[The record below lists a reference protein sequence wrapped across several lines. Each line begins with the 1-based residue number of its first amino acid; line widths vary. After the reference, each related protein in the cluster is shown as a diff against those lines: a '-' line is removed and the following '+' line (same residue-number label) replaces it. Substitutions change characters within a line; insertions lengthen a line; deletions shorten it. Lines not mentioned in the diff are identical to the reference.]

1 MANRE
6 ELAIIRGARAGNA
19 AAQLSLGERYL
30 FGSAGLPRS
39 LPTALHWLDRAAR
52 QDCAQAWELIGN
64 HVPLELARQ
73 SAGPVVQWYE
83 RAWRAGVARAGL
95 VYAQLALGPRCPAA
109 PAGIDA
115 GEVVQALEAAAQAGF
130 PEAQWLLTQ
139 RKGEKSAP
147 AAVANDAGPQVRP
160 HADGVAEGRG
170 QWQSSA
176 ADGGAA
182 DARVAQLEQAWD
194 AQHWPLYLAR
204 SLPAVRA
211 LLEAA
216 RKLGRAAPRL
226 APAEVTM
233 VSRCARLL
241 SDGVTADPHGCTGPD
256 EVHRLW
262 ELAAAEQDPH
272 AQLALGLWWAR
283 MRIDGRRDDTLR
295 GAANFKKAIRW
306 LEQAGEQGLAHAWF
320 ALSRIYMKPE
330 FSQRNIADA
339 QGFLERAAVMGF
351 REAQFEC
358 GNLAWRARRDHAG
371 NDVLAVFWLQK
382 AAAQGC
388 EQATAMLDK
397 IAPRC
402 DGPLFTETGALAAR
416 RDVSSVQPLLAA
428 RLALA
433 ALFQLTRAEA
443 LLLDIKAADRGHC
456 LVIDIRASYGRSK
469 RRLVQINPV
478 QRQRFDQILS
488 VFSDVDTSP
497 AGPEGNYRQRL
508 YRLRTAIPEEAGRA
522 DESDDLLMSS
532 NKSEPLLLFGS
543 R

>member
-52 QDCAQAWELIGN
+52 QDCAPAWELIGN
-64 HVPLELARQ
+64 HVPLDLARQ
-73 SAGPVVQWYE
+73 SPGPVLQWYE
-83 RAWRAGVARAGL
+83 RAWRSGVARAGL

-109 PAGIDA
+109 PVGADA
-115 GEVVQALEAAAQAGF
+115 ADVMHALEAAAQAGF
-130 PEAQWLLTQ
+130 PEAQWLLAQ
-139 RKGEKSAP
+139 RQGDRVVAAAAGKSGH
-147 AAVANDAGPQVRP
+147 AANARQHGDGAAGAGPWVNG
-160 HADGVAEGRG
+160 AAEGGVAE
-170 QWQSSA
+170 
-176 ADGGAA
+176 
-182 DARVAQLEQAWD
+182 ARFALLEQAWD
-194 AQHWPLYLAR
+194 GQHWSLYLAR
-204 SLPAVRA
+204 SLPAARA
-211 LLEAA
+211 LLEASQ
-216 RKLGRAAPRL
+216 KLGRAAPRL

-241 SDGVTADPHGCTGPD
+241 SEGVVGDTLGCTGPD

-262 ELAAAEQDPH
+262 ELAAAEQDAH

-283 MRIDGRRDDTLR
+283 MRIDGRRDDALN

-306 LEQAGEQGLAHAWF
+306 LEQAGEQGLAQAWF

-339 QGFLERAAVMGF
+339 QGFLERAAAMGY

-388 EQATAMLDK
+388 DQATAMLDK

-416 RDVSSVQPLLAA
+416 RDLSTTQPLLAA

-443 LLLDIKAADRGHC
+443 LLLDIRAADRGHC
-456 LVIDIRASYGRSK
+456 LVVDIRASYGRSK

-488 VFSDVDTSP
+488 IFGDIDTGP
-497 AGPEGNYRQRL
+497 TGPEGNYRQRL
-508 YRLRTAIPEEAGRA
+508 YRLRTSIPEEF
-522 DESDDLLMSS
+522 S
-532 NKSEPLLLFGS
+532 NKSEPLLLFG
-543 R
+543 

>member
-64 HVPLELARQ
+64 HVPLDLARQ
-73 SAGPVVQWYE
+73 SPAPVLQWYE
-83 RAWRAGVARAGL
+83 RAWRAGGARAGL

-109 PAGIDA
+109 PAGAENGD
-115 GEVVQALEAAAQAGF
+115 VLHALEAAAQAGF

-139 RKGEKSAP
+139 QSGEKVAPLAP
-147 AAVANDAGPQVRP
+147 AQDAIPPPRSRATG
-160 HADGVAEGRG
+160 ATGV
-170 QWQSSA
+170 
-176 ADGGAA
+176 ADGGATE
-182 DARVAQLEQAWD
+182 ARFALLEQAWD

-204 SLPAVRA
+204 SLPAARA

-216 RKLGRAAPRL
+216 QKLGRAAPRL

-233 VSRCARLL
+233 VSRCVRLL
-241 SDGVTADPHGCTGPD
+241 SEGVAPDPDGCTGPD

-283 MRIDGRRDDTLR
+283 MRIDGRRDDALS

-339 QGFLERAAVMGF
+339 QRFLERAAAMGF

-402 DGPLFTETGALAAR
+402 DGPLFSETGALAAR
-416 RDVSSVQPLLAA
+416 RDLSSTQPLLAA

-433 ALFQLTRAEA
+433 GLFQLTRAEA

-469 RRLVQINPV
+469 RRLAQINPV
-478 QRQRFDQILS
+478 QRQRFDQIVS
-488 VFSDVDTSP
+488 VFADVDTSP

-508 YRLRTAIPEEAGRA
+508 YRLRTSIPEE
-522 DESDDLLMSS
+522 ESKS
-532 NKSEPLLLFGS
+532 NKSAPLLLFGS
-543 R
+543 S

>member
-6 ELAIIRGARAGNA
+6 ELAIIRGARAGDA
-19 AAQLSLGERYL
+19 TAQLSLGERYL

-52 QDCAQAWELIGN
+52 QDCAMAWELIGN

-73 SAGPVVQWYE
+73 SPAPVLQWYE
-83 RAWRAGVARAGL
+83 RAWRAGIARAGL

-109 PAGIDA
+109 PAQVDTA
-115 GEVVQALEAAAQAGF
+115 DVTRALDAAARAGF
-130 PEAQWLLTQ
+130 PEAQWLLAQ
-139 RKGEKSAP
+139 RQGDSVVAAAAGKTVRDAGQPTSP
-147 AAVANDAGPQVRP
+147 AAGNGPWLQR
-160 HADGVAEGRG
+160 
-170 QWQSSA
+170 A
-176 ADGGAA
+176 ADGGVAE
-182 DARVAQLEQAWD
+182 ARFALLEQAWD
-194 AQHWPLYLAR
+194 GQHWPLYLAR
-204 SLPAVRA
+204 SLPAARA

-216 RKLGRAAPRL
+216 QKLGHSAPRL

-241 SDGVTADPHGCTGPD
+241 AEGVAADPHGCTGPD

-262 ELAAAEQDPH
+262 ELAAAEQDAH

-283 MRIDGRRDDTLR
+283 MRIDGRRDDALT

-306 LEQAGEQGLAHAWF
+306 LEQAGEQGLAQAWY

-339 QGFLERAAVMGF
+339 QGFLERAAVMGY
-351 REAQFEC
+351 REAQLEC

-388 EQATAMLDK
+388 EQAAAMLDK
-397 IAPRC
+397 IAPPC
-402 DGPLFTETGALAAR
+402 DGPLFTETGALADR
-416 RDVSSVQPLLAA
+416 RDLSATQPLLAA

-443 LLLDIKAADRGHC
+443 LLLDVKAADRGHC
-456 LVIDIRASYGRSK
+456 LVVDIRASYGRSK
-469 RRLVQINPV
+469 RRLVQISAV

-488 VFSDVDTSP
+488 IFGDIDTGP
-497 AGPEGNYRQRL
+497 TGPEGNYRQRL
-508 YRLRTAIPEEAGRA
+508 YRLRTSIPEAERMELAA
-522 DESDDLLMSS
+522 
-532 NKSEPLLLFGS
+532 
-543 R
+543 

>member
-6 ELAIIRGARAGNA
+6 ELAIIRGARSGNA

-30 FGSAGLPRS
+30 FGSSGLPRS

-52 QDCAQAWELIGN
+52 QDCAPAWELIGN

-73 SAGPVVQWYE
+73 SPAPVLQWYE

-109 PAGIDA
+109 PSGVDA
-115 GEVVQALEAAAQAGF
+115 GEVVRALETAAQAGF
-130 PEAQWLLTQ
+130 PEAQWMLAQ
-139 RKGEKSAP
+139 RKSNAAAP
-147 AAVANDAGPQVRP
+147 AAGVAVQPDASAAGPWLQR
-160 HADGVAEGRG
+160 AAESGVAEARFALLEEA
-170 QWQSSA
+170 WA
-176 ADGGAA
+176 A
-182 DARVAQLEQAWD
+182 RE
-194 AQHWPLYLAR
+194 WPLYLAR
-204 SLPAVRA
+204 SLPVARA

-216 RKLGRAAPRL
+216 HKLGRAAPRL

-241 SDGVTADPHGCTGPD
+241 SEGVAIDPAGGTGPD
-256 EVHRLW
+256 ELHRLW
-262 ELAAAEQDPH
+262 ELAAAEQDAH

-283 MRIDGRRDDTLR
+283 MGIDGRRDDALA

-306 LEQAGEQGLAHAWF
+306 LEQAGEQGLAQAWF
-320 ALSRIYMKPE
+320 ALSRIYTKPE

-339 QGFLERAAVMGF
+339 QRFLERAAVMGY

-358 GNLAWRARRDHAG
+358 GSLAWRARRDHAG
-371 NDVLAVFWLQK
+371 SDVLAVFWLQK
-382 AAAQGC
+382 AAAQGGD
-388 EQATAMLDK
+388 QATAMLDK

-416 RDVSSVQPLLAA
+416 RDLSTVQPFLAA

-456 LVIDIRASYGRSK
+456 LVVDIRASYGRSK

-488 VFSDVDTSP
+488 VFGDIDTGP
-497 AGPEGNYRQRL
+497 TGPEGNYRQRL
-508 YRLRTAIPEEAGRA
+508 YRLRTSIPEVAAELDMAA
-522 DESDDLLMSS
+522 
-532 NKSEPLLLFGS
+532 
-543 R
+543 

>member
-52 QDCAQAWELIGN
+52 QDCAQAWELIGH
-64 HVPLELARQ
+64 HVPLDLARQ
-73 SAGPVVQWYE
+73 SPGPVLQWYE

-109 PAGIDA
+109 PAGADT
-115 GEVVQALEAAAQAGF
+115 GEVMRALEVAAQAGF

-139 RKGEKSAP
+139 HKGEKPASAAP
-147 AAVANDAGPQVRP
+147 VKDAGPPARP
-160 HADGVAEGRG
+160 RADAVAEGG
-170 QWQSSA
+170 PA
-176 ADGGAA
+176 E
-182 DARVAQLEQAWD
+182 ARFALLEQAWE

-204 SLPAVRA
+204 SLPAARM

-241 SDGVTADPHGCTGPD
+241 SEGVAIEPDGCTGIE
-256 EVHRLW
+256 EVHCLW

-272 AQLALGLWWAR
+272 AQLALGLWWGR
-283 MRIDGRRDDTLR
+283 MRIDGRRDDALG

-306 LEQAGEQGLAHAWF
+306 LEQAGEQGLAQAWF

-339 QGFLERAAVMGF
+339 QRFLERAAVMGF

-416 RDVSSVQPLLAA
+416 RDLTSTQPLLAG

-433 ALFQLTRAEA
+433 DLFQLTRAEA
-443 LLLDIKAADRGHC
+443 LLLDIKAADRAHC

-469 RRLVQINPV
+469 RRLVQINPMK
-478 QRQRFDQILS
+478 RQRFDQILS

-508 YRLRTAIPEEAGRA
+508 YRLRTEFP
-522 DESDDLLMSS
+522 SKSNS
-532 NKSEPLLLFGS
+532 NKSDSNKSGPLLLFGS
-543 R
+543 S

>member
-52 QDCAQAWELIGN
+52 QDCAPAWELIGN

-73 SAGPVVQWYE
+73 SPAPVVQWYE

-95 VYAQLALGPRCPAA
+95 VYAQLALGPRCLAA
-109 PAGIDA
+109 PAGADA
-115 GEVVQALEAAAQAGF
+115 ADVIQALEAAAQAGF
-130 PEAQWLLTQ
+130 PEAQWMLAQHHADIATPVI
-139 RKGEKSAP
+139 RTESVRSCP
-147 AAVANDAGPQVRP
+147 AAAPITAYGNAPWLQRA
-160 HADGVAEGRG
+160 ADGGVAEGR
-170 QWQSSA
+170 
-176 ADGGAA
+176 
-182 DARVAQLEQAWD
+182 LTLIEQAWET
-194 AQHWPLYLAR
+194 QQWPLYLAHCLPLVR
-204 SLPAVRA
+204 SL
-211 LLEAA
+211 LDAA
-216 RKLGRAAPRL
+216 QKLGRAAPRL
-226 APAEVTM
+226 APGEVTM

-241 SDGVTADPHGCTGPD
+241 SEGVTADAHGCTGPD

-262 ELAAAEQDPH
+262 QLAAAEQDAH

-283 MRIDGRRDDTLR
+283 MGIDGRRDDTLT

-306 LEQAGEQGLAHAWF
+306 LEQAGEQGLAQAWF
-320 ALSRIYMKPE
+320 ALSRVYMKPE

-339 QGFLERAAVMGF
+339 QGYLERAASMGY

-371 NDVLAVFWLQK
+371 KDVLAVFWLQK
-382 AAAQGC
+382 AAAQDC
-388 EQATAMLDK
+388 LQAAAMLDK

-402 DGPLFTETGALAAR
+402 DGALFTETGALGTR
-416 RDVSSVQPLLAA
+416 RDLSHTQPLLAA

-433 ALFQLTRAEA
+433 DLFQLTRAEA
-443 LLLDIKAADRGHC
+443 LLLDVQAADRGHC
-456 LVIDIRASYGRSK
+456 LVVDIRASYGRSK
-469 RRLVQINPV
+469 RRLVQINAV

-488 VFSDVDTSP
+488 VFGNVDTGP
-497 AGPEGNYRQRL
+497 TGPEGNYRQRL
-508 YRLRTAIPEEAGRA
+508 YRLRTSIPEAA
-522 DESDDLLMSS
+522 TDNFDLAA
-532 NKSEPLLLFGS
+532 
-543 R
+543 

>member
-6 ELAIIRGARAGNA
+6 ELAIIRGARSGNA

-30 FGSAGLPRS
+30 FGSTGLPRS

-52 QDCAQAWELIGN
+52 QDCAPAWELIGN

-73 SAGPVVQWYE
+73 SPGPVLQWYE

-95 VYAQLALGPRCPAA
+95 VYAQLAMGPRCPAA
-109 PAGIDA
+109 PSGADA
-115 GEVVQALEAAAQAGF
+115 DDVVQALETAAQAGF
-130 PEAQWLLTQ
+130 PEAQWLLAQ
-139 RKGEKSAP
+139 RQADNAARP
-147 AAVANDAGPQVRP
+147 AAGAAVTQQQTPEDSGAARWLQRAAEG
-160 HADGVAEGRG
+160 GVAE
-170 QWQSSA
+170 
-176 ADGGAA
+176 
-182 DARVAQLEQAWD
+182 ARFALIEQAWD
-194 AQHWPLYLAR
+194 AQEWPLYLAR
-204 SLPAVRA
+204 SLPAARA

-216 RKLGRAAPRL
+216 QTLGRAAPRL

-241 SDGVTADPHGCTGPD
+241 SEGVTHADGCAGPD

-262 ELAAAEQDPH
+262 ELAAAEQDAH
-272 AQLALGLWWAR
+272 AQMAVGLWWAR
-283 MRIDGRRDDTLR
+283 MGIDGRRDDTLG

-306 LEQAGEQGLAHAWF
+306 LEQAGEQGLAQDWF

-339 QGFLERAAVMGF
+339 QGYLERAAVMGY

-371 NDVLAVFWLQK
+371 NDVLALFWLQK

-388 EQATAMLDK
+388 AQATAMLDK

-416 RDVSSVQPLLAA
+416 RDLSVVQPLLAA

-456 LVIDIRASYGRSK
+456 LVVDIRASYGRSK

-488 VFSDVDTSP
+488 VFGDIDTGP

-508 YRLRTAIPEEAGRA
+508 YRLRTSIPEATT
-522 DESDDLLMSS
+522 SDSFELAA
-532 NKSEPLLLFGS
+532 
-543 R
+543 

>member
-52 QDCAQAWELIGN
+52 QDCAPAWELIGN

-73 SAGPVVQWYE
+73 SAAPVVQWYE

-95 VYAQLALGPRCPAA
+95 VYAQLALGPRCLAA
-109 PAGIDA
+109 PAGADA
-115 GEVVQALEAAAQAGF
+115 ADVIKALEAAAQAGF
-130 PEAQWLLTQ
+130 PEAQWMLAQ
-139 RKGEKSAP
+139 RQGDGAAP
-147 AAVANDAGPQVRP
+147 VSRTEAVPPPPAGASSRP
-160 HADGVAEGRG
+160 NGTAPWLQR
-170 QWQSSA
+170 A
-176 ADGGAA
+176 ADGGVVE
-182 DARVAQLEQAWD
+182 ARLTLIEQAWET
-194 AQHWPLYLAR
+194 QQWPLYLAR
-204 SLPAVRA
+204 ALPLAHG
-211 LLEAA
+211 LLDAA
-216 RKLGRAAPRL
+216 QKLGRAAPRL

-241 SDGVTADPHGCTGPD
+241 AEGVAADAHGCTGPD
-256 EVHRLW
+256 EVHLLW
-262 ELAAAEQDPH
+262 QLAAAEQDAH

-283 MRIDGRRDDTLR
+283 MGIDGRRDETLT

-306 LEQAGEQGLAHAWF
+306 LEQAGEQGLAQAWF
-320 ALSRIYMKPE
+320 ALSRVYMKPE

-339 QGFLERAAVMGF
+339 QAFLERAAVMGY

-371 NDVLAVFWLQK
+371 KDVLAVYWLQK
-382 AAAQGC
+382 AAAQDC
-388 EQATAMLDK
+388 PQAAAMLDK

-402 DGPLFTETGALAAR
+402 DGPLFTETGALATR
-416 RDVSSVQPLLAA
+416 RDLSHTQPLLAA

-443 LLLDIKAADRGHC
+443 LLLDVKAADRGHC
-456 LVIDIRASYGRSK
+456 LVVDIRASYGRSK

-488 VFSDVDTSP
+488 VFGNVDTGP
-497 AGPEGNYRQRL
+497 TGPEGNYRQRL
-508 YRLRTAIPEEAGRA
+508 YRLRTSIPEAA
-522 DESDDLLMSS
+522 TDNFDLAA
-532 NKSEPLLLFGS
+532 
-543 R
+543 

>member
-6 ELAIIRGARAGNA
+6 ELAIIRGARSGNA

-30 FGSAGLPRS
+30 FGSPGLPRS

-52 QDCAQAWELIGN
+52 QDCAPAWELIGN

-73 SAGPVVQWYE
+73 SPGPVVQWYE

-109 PAGIDA
+109 PGHVDA
-115 GEVVQALEAAAQAGF
+115 SAVVQALESAAQAGF
-130 PEAQWLLTQ
+130 PEAQWMLAQ
-139 RKGEKSAP
+139 RQGKP
-147 AAVANDAGPQVRP
+147 AGTGLVPATMAATATMATATTAAAGPWLQR
-160 HADGVAEGRG
+160 AAESGVAEARFALLEEA
-170 QWQSSA
+170 WA
-176 ADGGAA
+176 A
-182 DARVAQLEQAWD
+182 RE
-194 AQHWPLYLAR
+194 WPLYLAR
-204 SLPAVRA
+204 SVRPVRA
-211 LLEAA
+211 LLETAH
-216 RKLGRAAPRL
+216 KLGRAAPRL

-241 SDGVTADPHGCTGPD
+241 SDGIHVDTGAGAAPD
-256 EVHRLW
+256 EVHRMW
-262 ELAAAEQDPH
+262 ELAATEQDAH

-283 MRIDGRRDDTLR
+283 MGIDGRRDEALA

-306 LEQAGEQGLAHAWF
+306 LEQAGEQGLAQAWF

-339 QGFLERAAVMGF
+339 QGFLERAAGMGY

-358 GNLAWRARRDHAG
+358 GNLAWRARRDQAG

-388 EQATAMLDK
+388 QHATAMLDK

-402 DGPLFTETGALAAR
+402 DGLLFTETGALAAR
-416 RDVSSVQPLLAA
+416 RDLSGVQPLLAA

-456 LVIDIRASYGRSK
+456 LVVDIRASYGRSK

-478 QRQRFDQILS
+478 QRQRFDQILG
-488 VFSDVDTSP
+488 VFGDLDTGP
-497 AGPEGNYRQRL
+497 TGPEGNYRQRL
-508 YRLRTAIPEEAGRA
+508 YRLRTSIPDVPDFELAA
-522 DESDDLLMSS
+522 
-532 NKSEPLLLFGS
+532 
-543 R
+543 

>member
-6 ELAIIRGARAGNA
+6 ELAIIRGARAGDA

-52 QDCAQAWELIGN
+52 QDCAMAWELIGN
-64 HVPLELARQ
+64 HVPLDLARQ
-73 SAGPVVQWYE
+73 SPAPVLQWYE
-83 RAWRAGVARAGL
+83 RAWRAGIARAGL

-109 PAGIDA
+109 PSGADA
-115 GEVVQALEAAAQAGF
+115 ADVTHALEAAAQAGF
-130 PEAQWLLTQ
+130 PEAQWLLAQ
-139 RKGEKSAP
+139 RQGDRVVAAAAGKP
-147 AAVANDAGPQVRP
+147 ARLAGQHVPGATEGGPWLHR
-160 HADGVAEGRG
+160 AAEGGVAE
-170 QWQSSA
+170 
-176 ADGGAA
+176 
-182 DARVAQLEQAWD
+182 ARFALLEQAWD
-194 AQHWPLYLAR
+194 DQHWPLYLAR

-216 RKLGRAAPRL
+216 QKLGRSAPRL

-241 SDGVTADPHGCTGPD
+241 SEGVEADPHGCTSPD

-262 ELAAAEQDPH
+262 ELAAAEQDAH

-283 MRIDGRRDDTLR
+283 MRIDGRRDEALT

-306 LEQAGEQGLAHAWF
+306 LEQAGEQGLAQAWY

-339 QGFLERAAVMGF
+339 QGFLERAAVMGY

-388 EQATAMLDK
+388 DQATAMLDK
-397 IAPRC
+397 IAPSC
-402 DGPLFTETGALAAR
+402 DGPLFTETGALAER
-416 RDVSSVQPLLAA
+416 RDLSSTQPLLAA

-443 LLLDIKAADRGHC
+443 LLLDVKAADRGHC
-456 LVIDIRASYGRSK
+456 LVVDIRASYGRSK
-469 RRLVQINPV
+469 RRLVQISAV

-488 VFSDVDTSP
+488 IFGDIDTGP
-497 AGPEGNYRQRL
+497 TGPEGNYRQRL
-508 YRLRTAIPEEAGRA
+508 YRLRTSIPEAERLELAA
-522 DESDDLLMSS
+522 
-532 NKSEPLLLFGS
+532 
-543 R
+543 

>member
-52 QDCAQAWELIGN
+52 QDCAPAWELIGN

-73 SAGPVVQWYE
+73 SPASVVQWYE

-95 VYAQLALGPRCPAA
+95 VYAQLALGPRCLAA
-109 PAGIDA
+109 PAGADA
-115 GEVVQALEAAAQAGF
+115 ADVIQALEAAAQAGF
-130 PEAQWLLTQ
+130 PEAQWMLAHHQ
-139 RKGEKSAP
+139 SDGAAP
-147 AAVANDAGPQVRP
+147 ASRTEVVHAYPADAPSP
-160 HADGVAEGRG
+160 ALSI
-170 QWQSSA
+170 SSRQKRA

-182 DARVAQLEQAWD
+182 EARFTLTERAWEAQQ
-194 AQHWPLYLAR
+194 WPLYLAGSLPVAR
-204 SLPAVRA
+204 SL
-211 LLEAA
+211 LDAA
-216 RKLGRAAPRL
+216 QKLGRAAPRL
-226 APAEVTM
+226 APGEVVL

-241 SDGVTADPHGCTGPD
+241 SEGVTADAHGCTGPD

-262 ELAAAEQDPH
+262 QLAAAEQDAH

-283 MRIDGRRDDTLR
+283 MGIDGRRDETLV

-306 LEQAGEQGLAHAWF
+306 LEQAGEQGLAQAWF

-339 QGFLERAAVMGF
+339 QSYLERAAGMGY

-358 GNLAWRARRDHAG
+358 GSLAWRARRDHAG
-371 NDVLAVFWLQK
+371 KDVQAVFWLQK
-382 AAAQGC
+382 AAAQDC
-388 EQATAMLDK
+388 PQAAAMLEK

-402 DGPLFTETGALAAR
+402 DSALFTDTGALGVR
-416 RDVSSVQPLLAA
+416 RDVSHTQPLLAA

-443 LLLDIKAADRGHC
+443 LLLDVRAADNGHC
-456 LVIDIRASYGRSK
+456 LVVDIRASYGRSK

-488 VFSDVDTSP
+488 VFGNVDTGP

-508 YRLRTAIPEEAGRA
+508 YRLRTSIPEE
-522 DESDDLLMSS
+522 S
-532 NKSEPLLLFGS
+532 NKSEDLLLFG
-543 R
+543 

>member
-6 ELAIIRGARAGNA
+6 ELAIIRGARAGSA
-19 AAQLSLGERYL
+19 AAQLALGERYL
-30 FGSAGLPRS
+30 FGSTGLPRS

-52 QDCAQAWELIGN
+52 QDCAMAWELIGN

-73 SAGPVVQWYE
+73 SPGAVLQWYE

-109 PAGIDA
+109 PVDAEAGAII
-115 GEVVQALEAAAQAGF
+115 QALEAAAQAGF
-130 PEAQWLLTQ
+130 PEAQWLLAQ
-139 RKGEKSAP
+139 RLPRPALAAP
-147 AAVANDAGPQVRP
+147 NAAVPVRTASASVP
-160 HADGVAEGRG
+160 WLQR
-170 QWQSSA
+170 A
-176 ADGGAA
+176 ADGGVAE
-182 DARVAQLEQAWD
+182 ARCALLEQSWA
-194 AQHWPLYLAR
+194 AQDWPLYLAR
-204 SLPAVRA
+204 GLPLVRT
-211 LLEAA
+211 LLEKAQ
-216 RKLGRAAPRL
+216 RLGRAAPRL
-226 APAEVTM
+226 APAEVMT

-241 SDGVTADPHGCTGPD
+241 SEGIACEGDGPASAD

-262 ELAAAEQDPH
+262 ELAAAEQDAH

-283 MRIDGRRDDTLR
+283 MGIDGRRDDSLA

-306 LEQAGEQGLAHAWF
+306 LEQAGEQGLAPAWF

-339 QGFLERAAVMGF
+339 QVFLERAAVMGY
-351 REAQFEC
+351 REAQLEC
-358 GNLAWRARRDHAG
+358 GNLAWRARRDHNG

-382 AAAQGC
+382 AAAQDC
-388 EQATAMLDK
+388 PQAAAMLDK

-402 DGPLFTETGALAAR
+402 DGAAYLETGALGAR
-416 RDVSSVQPLLAA
+416 RDLSCVQPLLAA

-443 LLLDIKAADRGHC
+443 LLLDVKSADRGHC
-456 LVIDIRASYGRSK
+456 LVVDIRASYGRSK

-478 QRQRFDQILS
+478 QRQRFNQILS
-488 VFSDVDTSP
+488 IFGEVDTGP

-508 YRLRTAIPEEAGRA
+508 YRLRTSLPDVASEGDLAFEHRHGRA
-522 DESDDLLMSS
+522 A
-532 NKSEPLLLFGS
+532 
-543 R
+543 

>member
-6 ELAIIRGARAGNA
+6 ELAIIRGARSGNA

-30 FGSAGLPRS
+30 FGSSGLPRS

-52 QDCAQAWELIGN
+52 QDCAPAWELIGN
-64 HVPLELARQ
+64 HVPLELALQ
-73 SAGPVVQWYE
+73 SPGPVLQWYE

-109 PAGIDA
+109 PAGADA
-115 GEVVQALEAAAQAGF
+115 GDVVQALEAAAQAGF
-130 PEAQWLLTQ
+130 PEAQWLLAMRQGDGAAPSGPVKEMADPATSLLPRTDTVASGTAPWLQ
-139 RKGEKSAP
+139 RA
-147 AAVANDAGPQVRP
+147 
-160 HADGVAEGRG
+160 AEGG
-170 QWQSSA
+170 IA
-176 ADGGAA
+176 E
-182 DARVAQLEQAWD
+182 ARFVLLEQAWE
-194 AQHWPLYLAR
+194 AQQWSLYVSR
-204 SLPAVRA
+204 SLPAARA
-211 LLEAA
+211 LLDAA
-216 RKLGRAAPRL
+216 QKLGRAAPRL

-241 SDGVTADPHGCTGPD
+241 AEGVAGDAHGCTGPD
-256 EVHRLW
+256 ELHRLW
-262 ELAAAEQDPH
+262 ELAATEQDAH

-283 MRIDGRRDDTLR
+283 MRIDGRRDDALT

-306 LEQAGEQGLAHAWF
+306 LEQAGEQGLAQAWF

-339 QGFLERAAVMGF
+339 QGFLERAAAMGY
-351 REAQFEC
+351 REAQLEC

-371 NDVLAVFWLQK
+371 KDVLAVYWLQQ

-388 EQATAMLDK
+388 EQAAAMLDK

-402 DGPLFTETGALAAR
+402 DGPMFTETGALAAR
-416 RDVSSVQPLLAA
+416 RDLSSTQPLLAA

-456 LVIDIRASYGRSK
+456 LVVDIRASYGRSK
-469 RRLVQINPV
+469 RRLVQIKPV
-478 QRQRFDQILS
+478 QRQRLDQILS
-488 VFSDVDTSP
+488 VFGDIDTGP

-508 YRLRTAIPEEAGRA
+508 YRLRTSIPEAAATA
-522 DESDDLLMSS
+522 DAFDMAA
-532 NKSEPLLLFGS
+532 
-543 R
+543 

>member
-52 QDCAQAWELIGN
+52 QDCAPAWELIGN

-73 SAGPVVQWYE
+73 SPAPVVQWYE

-95 VYAQLALGPRCPAA
+95 VYAQLALGPRCLAA
-109 PAGIDA
+109 PAGADA
-115 GEVVQALEAAAQAGF
+115 ADVNQALETAAQAGF
-130 PEAQWLLTQ
+130 PEAQWMLAQ
-139 RKGEKSAP
+139 RQADRPVPSSRTDAAP
-147 AAVANDAGPQVRP
+147 HRAAGP
-160 HADGVAEGRG
+160 ADGNGAWLQR
-170 QWQSSA
+170 A
-176 ADGGAA
+176 ADGGVAE
-182 DARVAQLEQAWD
+182 ARFALIEQAWA
-194 AQHWPLYLAR
+194 AQEWPLYLAR
-204 SLPAVRA
+204 SLPVARS
-211 LLEAA
+211 LLDAA
-216 RKLGRAAPRL
+216 QKLGRAAPRL
-226 APAEVTM
+226 APDEVTM

-241 SDGVTADPHGCTGPD
+241 SEGVVADTHACTGPD

-262 ELAAAEQDPH
+262 QLAAAEQDAH

-283 MRIDGRRDDTLR
+283 MSVDGRRDEALA

-306 LEQAGEQGLAHAWF
+306 LEQAGEQGLAQAWF
-320 ALSRIYMKPE
+320 ALSRVYMKPE

-339 QGFLERAAVMGF
+339 QGYLERAAAMGY

-371 NDVLAVFWLQK
+371 KDVLAVFWLQK
-382 AAAQGC
+382 AAAQDC
-388 EQATAMLDK
+388 PQAAAMLDK

-402 DGPLFTETGALAAR
+402 DGALFTETGALAQR
-416 RDVSSVQPLLAA
+416 RDLSATQPLLAA

-443 LLLDIKAADRGHC
+443 LLLDIRAADRGHC
-456 LVIDIRASYGRSK
+456 LVVDIRASYGRSK
-469 RRLVQINPV
+469 RRLIQVNPV

-488 VFSDVDTSP
+488 VFGDVDTGP

-508 YRLRTAIPEEAGRA
+508 YRLRTCIPEAAAAAG
-522 DESDDLLMSS
+522 DNFDLAA
-532 NKSEPLLLFGS
+532 
-543 R
+543 

>member
-6 ELAIIRGARAGNA
+6 ELAIIRGARSGNA

-30 FGSAGLPRS
+30 FGSSGLPRS

-52 QDCAQAWELIGN
+52 QDCAMAWELIGN

-73 SAGPVVQWYE
+73 SLGPVLQWYE
-83 RAWRAGVARAGL
+83 RAWRAGGARAGL
-95 VYAQLALGPRCPAA
+95 VFAQLALGPRCPAA
-109 PAGIDA
+109 PLGADA
-115 GEVVQALEAAAQAGF
+115 GDVQQALETAAQAGF
-130 PEAQWLLTQ
+130 PEAQWMLAQ
-139 RKGEKSAP
+139 RQADGTMSHGTAVSTLPARVTSEAQHSAE
-147 AAVANDAGPQVRP
+147 G
-160 HADGVAEGRG
+160 GVAE
-170 QWQSSA
+170 
-176 ADGGAA
+176 
-182 DARVAQLEQAWD
+182 ARFALLDQAWQ
-194 AQHWPLYLAR
+194 AQEWTLYLAR
-204 SLPAVRA
+204 SLPAARA
-211 LLEAA
+211 LLEAS
-216 RKLGRAAPRL
+216 RQLGRAAPRL
-226 APAEVTM
+226 SPAEVTM

-241 SDGVTADPHGCTGPD
+241 AEGVVVETATAGPD
-256 EVHRLW
+256 ELHQLW

-283 MRIDGRRDDTLR
+283 MGIDGRREESLG

-306 LEQAGEQGLAHAWF
+306 LEQAGEQGLAQAWY

-339 QGFLERAAVMGF
+339 QGFLERAATMGY

-358 GNLAWRARRDHAG
+358 GNLAWRARRDQAG

-388 EQATAMLDK
+388 DQAAAMLDK

-402 DGPLFTETGALAAR
+402 DGPVFTETGALAAR
-416 RDVSSVQPLLAA
+416 RDLSQVQPLLAA

-433 ALFQLTRAEA
+433 DLFQLTRAEA

-456 LVIDIRASYGRSK
+456 LVVDIRASYGRSK
-469 RRLVQINPV
+469 RRLVQINAV

-488 VFSDVDTSP
+488 VFGDIDTGP
-497 AGPEGNYRQRL
+497 TGPEGNYRQRL
-508 YRLRTAIPEEAGRA
+508 YRLRT
-522 DESDDLLMSS
+522 S
-532 NKSEPLLLFGS
+532 NKSEPLLLFG
-543 R
+543 

>member
-64 HVPLELARQ
+64 HVPLELAQQ
-73 SAGPVVQWYE
+73 SPGPVLQWYE
-83 RAWRAGVARAGL
+83 RAWRAGIARAGL

-109 PAGIDA
+109 PTGVDA
-115 GEVVQALEAAAQAGF
+115 SDVVQALEAAAQAGF
-130 PEAQWLLTQ
+130 PEAQWLLAQ
-139 RKGEKSAP
+139 RQSDS
-147 AAVANDAGPQVRP
+147 AVAAAARKSTGNVALEAQA
-160 HADGVAEGRG
+160 HADHPGDNGPWLHR
-170 QWQSSA
+170 A
-176 ADGGAA
+176 ADGGVAE
-182 DARVAQLEQAWD
+182 ARFALLEQAWD
-194 AQHWPLYLAR
+194 GQHWPLYLAR
-204 SLPAVRA
+204 SLPAARA

-216 RKLGRAAPRL
+216 QKLGRAAPRL

-241 SDGVTADPHGCTGPD
+241 SEGVAADAHGCTGPD

-262 ELAAAEQDPH
+262 ELAAAEQDAH

-283 MRIDGRRDDTLR
+283 MRIDGRRDDALT

-306 LEQAGEQGLAHAWF
+306 LEQAGEQGLAQAWF

-339 QGFLERAAVMGF
+339 QSFLERAAVMGY

-388 EQATAMLDK
+388 EEATAMLDK
-397 IAPRC
+397 IAPHC
-402 DGPLFTETGALAAR
+402 DGPLFTETGALADR
-416 RDVSSVQPLLAA
+416 RDLSSTQPLLAA

-456 LVIDIRASYGRSK
+456 LVVDIRASYGRSK
-469 RRLVQINPV
+469 RRLVQISAV
-478 QRQRFDQILS
+478 QRQRFDHILS
-488 VFSDVDTSP
+488 IFGDIDTGP

-508 YRLRTAIPEEAGRA
+508 YRLRTSIPEAA
-522 DESDDLLMSS
+522 DKFELAA
-532 NKSEPLLLFGS
+532 
-543 R
+543 

>member
-1 MANRE
+1 
-6 ELAIIRGARAGNA
+6 
-19 AAQLSLGERYL
+19 
-30 FGSAGLPRS
+30 
-39 LPTALHWLDRAAR
+39 
-52 QDCAQAWELIGN
+52 
-64 HVPLELARQ
+64 
-73 SAGPVVQWYE
+73 
-83 RAWRAGVARAGL
+83 
-95 VYAQLALGPRCPAA
+95 
-109 PAGIDA
+109 
-115 GEVVQALEAAAQAGF
+115 
-130 PEAQWLLTQ
+130 
-139 RKGEKSAP
+139 
-147 AAVANDAGPQVRP
+147 
-160 HADGVAEGRG
+160 
-170 QWQSSA
+170 
-176 ADGGAA
+176 
-182 DARVAQLEQAWD
+182 
-194 AQHWPLYLAR
+194 
-204 SLPAVRA
+204 
-211 LLEAA
+211 
-216 RKLGRAAPRL
+216 
-226 APAEVTM
+226 M

-241 SDGVTADPHGCTGPD
+241 SEGVAVDAAGSTGPD

-262 ELAAAEQDPH
+262 ELAAAEQDAH

-283 MRIDGRRDDTLR
+283 MGIDGRRDEALG

-306 LEQAGEQGLAHAWF
+306 LEQAGEQGLAQAWF

-339 QGFLERAAVMGF
+339 QGFLERAAVMGY

-416 RDVSSVQPLLAA
+416 RDLTIAQPLLAA

-443 LLLDIKAADRGHC
+443 LLLDVKAADRGHC
-456 LVIDIRASYGRSK
+456 LVVDIRASYGRSK

-488 VFSDVDTSP
+488 VFGDIDTGP

-508 YRLRTAIPEEAGRA
+508 YRLRTSIPEIA
-522 DESDDLLMSS
+522 DFDMAA
-532 NKSEPLLLFGS
+532 
-543 R
+543 

>member
-52 QDCAQAWELIGN
+52 QDCAPAWELIGN

-73 SAGPVVQWYE
+73 SPAPVLQWYE

-95 VYAQLALGPRCPAA
+95 VYAQLALGPRCAAA
-109 PAGIDA
+109 PSGADA
-115 GEVVQALEAAAQAGF
+115 SDVVQALETAAQAGF
-130 PEAQWLLTQ
+130 PEAQWMLAQ
-139 RKGEKSAP
+139 RQGNAAAPSVASTAPP
-147 AAVANDAGPQVRP
+147 AAASAAPWLQRAAEG
-160 HADGVAEGRG
+160 GVAE
-170 QWQSSA
+170 
-176 ADGGAA
+176 
-182 DARVAQLEQAWD
+182 ARFALLEEAWTAQA
-194 AQHWPLYLAR
+194 WPLYLAR
-204 SLPAVRA
+204 SLPAARA

-216 RKLGRAAPRL
+216 NKLGRTAPRL

-241 SDGVTADPHGCTGPD
+241 SEGVAFDAAGCTGPD

-262 ELAAAEQDPH
+262 ELAAAEQDAH

-283 MRIDGRRDDTLR
+283 MGIDGRRDDALA

-306 LEQAGEQGLAHAWF
+306 LEQAGEQGLAQAWF

-339 QGFLERAAVMGF
+339 QGFLERAATMGY

-388 EQATAMLDK
+388 DQANAMLDK

-416 RDVSSVQPLLAA
+416 RDLTIVQPLLAA

-443 LLLDIKAADRGHC
+443 LLLDVKAADRGHC
-456 LVIDIRASYGRSK
+456 LVVDIRASYGRSK

-488 VFSDVDTSP
+488 VFGDIDTGP

-508 YRLRTAIPEEAGRA
+508 YRLRTSIPEVAAELELAA
-522 DESDDLLMSS
+522 
-532 NKSEPLLLFGS
+532 
-543 R
+543 

>member
-52 QDCAQAWELIGN
+52 QDCAPAWELIGN

-73 SAGPVVQWYE
+73 SPAPVVQWYE

-95 VYAQLALGPRCPAA
+95 VYAQLALGPRCLAA
-109 PAGIDA
+109 PAGADA
-115 GEVVQALEAAAQAGF
+115 ADVMQALQAAAQAGF
-130 PEAQWLLTQ
+130 PEAQWMLAHQTESAVPIDRTEMVHSYPAGQPSPAPGDAARLQ
-139 RKGEKSAP
+139 R
-147 AAVANDAGPQVRP
+147 AAEG
-160 HADGVAEGRG
+160 GVAE
-170 QWQSSA
+170 
-176 ADGGAA
+176 
-182 DARVAQLEQAWD
+182 ARFALSEQAWE
-194 AQHWPLYLAR
+194 AQQWSLYLTRSLPLAR
-204 SLPAVRA
+204 SL
-211 LLEAA
+211 LDAA
-216 RKLGRAAPRL
+216 QRLGRAAPRL
-226 APAEVTM
+226 APGEVTL

-241 SDGVTADPHGCTGPD
+241 SEGVTSDAHASAGPQ

-262 ELAAAEQDPH
+262 QLAAAEQDAH

-283 MRIDGRRDDTLR
+283 MGIDGRRDETLV

-306 LEQAGEQGLAHAWF
+306 LEQAGEQGLAQAWF
-320 ALSRIYMKPE
+320 ALSRVYMKPE

-339 QGFLERAAVMGF
+339 QGYLERAAGMGY

-371 NDVLAVFWLQK
+371 KDVQAVFWLQK
-382 AAAQGC
+382 AAAQNC
-388 EQATAMLDK
+388 PQAAAMLEK
-397 IAPRC
+397 ITPRC
-402 DGPLFTETGALAAR
+402 DSALFTETGALGAR
-416 RDVSSVQPLLAA
+416 RDLSPTQPLLAA

-443 LLLDIKAADRGHC
+443 LLLDVRAADHGHC
-456 LVIDIRASYGRSK
+456 LVVDIRASYGRSK

-488 VFSDVDTSP
+488 VFGNVDTGP

-508 YRLRTAIPEEAGRA
+508 YRLRTSIPEE
-522 DESDDLLMSS
+522 SDKSEDLLM
-532 NKSEPLLLFGS
+532 FG
-543 R
+543 

>member
-6 ELAIIRGARAGNA
+6 ELAIIRGARSGNA

-30 FGSAGLPRS
+30 FGSSGLPRS

-52 QDCAQAWELIGN
+52 QDCASAWELIGN

-73 SAGPVVQWYE
+73 SPAPVLQWYE

-109 PAGIDA
+109 PSGADA
-115 GEVVQALEAAAQAGF
+115 SDVVQALETAAQAGF
-130 PEAQWLLTQ
+130 PEAQWMLAQ
-139 RKGEKSAP
+139 RQGHAAAP
-147 AAVANDAGPQVRP
+147 SGASSTAPLGAANAAPWLQRAAEG
-160 HADGVAEGRG
+160 GVAEARFALLEEA
-170 QWQSSA
+170 WA
-176 ADGGAA
+176 A
-182 DARVAQLEQAWD
+182 QE
-194 AQHWPLYLAR
+194 WPLYLAR
-204 SLPAVRA
+204 SLPAARA
-211 LLEAA
+211 LLDAA
-216 RKLGRAAPRL
+216 NKLGRAAPRL

-241 SDGVTADPHGCTGPD
+241 SEGVAFDVAGCTGPD

-262 ELAAAEQDPH
+262 ELAAAEQDAH

-283 MRIDGRRDDTLR
+283 MGIDGRRDEALA

-306 LEQAGEQGLAHAWF
+306 LEQAGEQGLAQAWF

-339 QGFLERAAVMGF
+339 QGFLERAATMGY

-388 EQATAMLDK
+388 EHAAAMLDK

-416 RDVSSVQPLLAA
+416 RDLTIVQPLLAA

-443 LLLDIKAADRGHC
+443 LLLDVKAADRGHC
-456 LVIDIRASYGRSK
+456 LVVDIRASYGRSK

-488 VFSDVDTSP
+488 VFGDIDTGP

-508 YRLRTAIPEEAGRA
+508 YRLRTSIPEVAAELELAA
-522 DESDDLLMSS
+522 
-532 NKSEPLLLFGS
+532 
-543 R
+543 

>member
-19 AAQLSLGERYL
+19 MAQLSLGERYL

-64 HVPLELARQ
+64 HVPLELALQ
-73 SAGPVVQWYE
+73 SPAPVLQWYE

-109 PAGIDA
+109 PAGADA
-115 GEVVQALEAAAQAGF
+115 NAVVQALETAAQAGF
-130 PEAQWLLTQ
+130 PEAQWLLAQ
-139 RKGEKSAP
+139 RQSDNVVATAAGKSTSTT
-147 AAVANDAGPQVRP
+147 AVPPRQ
-160 HADGVAEGRG
+160 HAEVGG
-170 QWQSSA
+170 SA
-176 ADGGAA
+176 VE
-182 DARVAQLEQAWD
+182 ARFALLEQAWD
-194 AQHWPLYLAR
+194 GQHWPLYLAR
-204 SLPAVRA
+204 SLPAARA

-216 RKLGRAAPRL
+216 QKLGRAAPRL

-241 SDGVTADPHGCTGPD
+241 SEGVTADVQGCTGPD

-262 ELAAAEQDPH
+262 ELAAAEQDAH

-283 MRIDGRRDDTLR
+283 MRIDGRRDDALT

-306 LEQAGEQGLAHAWF
+306 LEQAGEQGLAQAWF

-339 QGFLERAAVMGF
+339 QGFLERAAVMGY

-358 GNLAWRARRDHAG
+358 GNLAWRARRDQAG

-388 EQATAMLDK
+388 NEATVMLDK

-402 DGPLFTETGALAAR
+402 DGPLFTETGTLAERHDLSAT
-416 RDVSSVQPLLAA
+416 QPLLAA

-433 ALFQLTRAEA
+433 ALFHLTRAEA

-456 LVIDIRASYGRSK
+456 LVVDIRASYGRSK
-469 RRLVQINPV
+469 RRLVQINAV

-488 VFSDVDTSP
+488 IFGDIDTGP

-508 YRLRTAIPEEAGRA
+508 YRLRTSIPEEC
-522 DESDDLLMSS
+522 S
-532 NKSEPLLLFGS
+532 NKSEPLLLFG
-543 R
+543 